1 MSHHPQGTG
10 GMGLL
15 SWLFGEPEASAADPP
30 SRLAPVQ
37 RVTARE
43 AGPTEQI
50 PAAIA
55 RVVSIRG
62 VGERTARNLSAAG
75 FGSVEAIASATE
87 KDLLAV
93 PGVGPTTAARL
104 KAYAAGDPIPVTSPE
119 RARLNPDGQPTPA
132 FNASRRIDRGIH
144 EMLGLCRGILA
155 DGVVSADEALL
166 LMNWME
172 SNPDL
177 TQQWPASALAERLDR
192 IFADGVVEPDEQED
206 LAELLR
212 EISGVI
218 EGGEQA
224 VGQSTTLP
232 LDRPPPPLQFSGWE
246 YVFTGRFASG
256 TRRWCQQAVE
266 RGGAACASDVTL
278 RTNVLVVGTYGS
290 RDWAHSSYGRKIEKA
305 VEYRRKTDIVIVD
318 EAHWSS
324 FL

>member
-1 MSHHPQGTG
+1 
-10 GMGLL
+10 MGVLE
-15 SWLFGEPEASAADPP
+15 WLFGRSEA
-30 SRLAPVQ
+30 
-37 RVTARE
+37 
-43 AGPTEQI
+43 
-50 PAAIA
+50 PAAETSPPGAPGTERPNGAERPTDESSPATA

-62 VGERTARNLSAAG
+62 VGERTARNLAAAG
-75 FGSVEAIASATE
+75 FGSVDAIAAATE
-87 KDLLAV
+87 KELLAV

-104 KAYAAGDPIPVTSPE
+104 MAYAVGDPILVSSHSRTRVDSDAQP
-119 RARLNPDGQPTPA
+119 APD

-144 EMLGLCRGILA
+144 EMLGLCRGVLA
-155 DGVVSADEALL
+155 DGVVSVDEALL

-192 IFADGVVEPDEQED
+192 IFADGVVEADEQED
-206 LAELLR
+206 LAQLLR
-212 EISGVI
+212 EIGGVI

-232 LDRPPPPLQFSGWE
+232 LDRPPPPLQFGGWE

-256 TRRWCQQAVE
+256 TRRWCQQAIE
-266 RGGAACASDVTL
+266 RLGAACASDVTL

>member
-1 MSHHPQGTG
+1 MEETST
-10 GMGLL
+10 
-15 SWLFGEPEASAADPP
+15 
-30 SRLAPVQ
+30 
-37 RVTARE
+37 
-43 AGPTEQI
+43 
-50 PAAIA
+50 AIA
-55 RVVSIRG
+55 GVVSIRG
-62 VGERTARNLSAAG
+62 VGERTARNLAAAG
-75 FGSVEAIASATE
+75 FDSVEAIATATE
-87 KDLLAV
+87 EDLLAV

-104 KAYAAGDPIPVTSPE
+104 KAYAAGDPIPVAAAPRT
-119 RARLNPDGQPTPA
+119 RLDSDAQPTPA

-144 EMLGLCRGILA
+144 EMLGLCRGVLA
-155 DGVVSADEALL
+155 DGVVSTEEALL

-192 IFADGVVEPDEQED
+192 VFADAVVEPDEQED

-224 VGQSTTLP
+224 IGQSATLP
-232 LDRPPPPLQFSGWE
+232 LDRPPPALQFGGWE

-266 RGGAACASDVTL
+266 RLGAACASDITL

-305 VEYRRKTDIVIVD
+305 VEYRRKTDIMIID

>member
-1 MSHHPQGTG
+1 
-10 GMGLL
+10 MGLL
-15 SWLFGEPEASAADPP
+15 RWLFGGSEVPATEAPKPAS
-30 SRLAPVQ
+30 LV
-37 RVTARE
+37 RE
-43 AGPTEQI
+43 AALEGAPMEETS
-50 PAAIA
+50 AAIA
-55 RVVSIRG
+55 GVVSIRG
-62 VGERTARNLSAAG
+62 VGERTARNLAAAG
-75 FGSVEAIASATE
+75 FDSVEAIATATE
-87 KDLLAV
+87 EDLLAV

-104 KAYAAGDPIPVTSPE
+104 KAYAVGDPIPVAAAPRT
-119 RARLNPDGQPTPA
+119 RLDSDAQPTPA

-144 EMLGLCRGILA
+144 EMLGLCRGVLA
-155 DGVVSADEALL
+155 DGVVSTEEALL

-192 IFADGVVEPDEQED
+192 VFADAVVEPDEQED

-224 VGQSTTLP
+224 IGQSATLP
-232 LDRPPPPLQFSGWE
+232 LDRPPPALQFGGWE

-266 RGGAACASDVTL
+266 RLGAACASDITL

-305 VEYRRKTDIVIVD
+305 VEYRRKTDIVIID